1 MNISHESVSLSWELT
16 RVLAPTLDAIVMLI
30 GLVGHSL
37 VIYVLT
43 GRRRKNGFQSLQG
56 TDTLLLALSASDLL
70 LLICLPFHTAAIAL
84 GYWPFSS
91 ILCKVIS
98 FLGVT
103 CNSVSVFTLAA
114 LAVTRY
120 LIVVYPAWTYRFRMR
135 RWLRVTVILMWVL
148 AVALA
153 APQFAFRQLR
163 TAPILCFAFLSD
175 LSQLVYSAILFL
187 FGFAFPLIIIVVMY
201 AKLYSF
207 LRITRLQGTASQL
220 ERYQNQVTKTSILLV
235 LVFTICWLPSYVL
248 MFVLIATDNSSIHT
262 HKLNFAMVARLLA
275 SSSAVA
281 NPLLYAF
288 MSNKFRREL
297 LTLGRVCCKG
307 CGCVMCPGSAIVE
320 PFNPAEL
327 DTPTQPGGYNN

>member
-1 MNISHESVSLSWELT
+1 MNISHDYGSLKWELT
-16 RVLAPTLDAIVMLI
+16 QVLAPILDAVVMVI

-43 GRRRKNGFQSLQG
+43 RRKRKNGLQTFQG

-70 LLICLPFHTAAIAL
+70 QLICLPFHTTAIAL

-98 FLGVT
+98 FLGVA
-103 CNSVSVFTLAA
+103 CNSASVFTLAA

-120 LIVVYPAWTYRFRMR
+120 LIVVHPTWTYRFILR
-135 RWLRVTVILMWVL
+135 RWLWVSVILMWVL

-163 TAPILCFAFLSD
+163 TMPILCFAFLSD

-187 FGFAFPLIIIVVMY
+187 IGFALPLIIIIIMY
-201 AKLYSF
+201 TKLYGF
-207 LRITRLQGTASQL
+207 LRRKRLQSCATQM
-220 ERYQNQVTKTSILLV
+220 ERYQNRVTKTSVLLV

-248 MFVLIATDNSSIHT
+248 MFMLIGTNSSNIHG
-262 HKLNFAMVARLLA
+262 HNHDFIIARLLA
-275 SSSAVA
+275 SSSVVA

-297 LTLGRVCCKG
+297 LSLGRVCCKG
-307 CGCVMCPGSAIVE
+307 CGCILCQGSATVQ
-320 PFNPAEL
+320 PFNPVEL
-327 DTPTQPGGYNN
+327 NPPPQP

>member
-1 MNISHESVSLSWELT
+1 MNISHDCGSLSWELT
-16 RVLAPTLDAIVMLI
+16 RVLAPTLDVIVMLI

-37 VIYVLT
+37 VIYILT
-43 GRRRKNGFQSLQG
+43 GRRRKNGLQSLQG
-56 TDTLLLALSASDLL
+56 TDMLLLALSFSDLL
-70 LLICLPFHTAAIAL
+70 LLVCLPFHSAAIAL

-98 FLGVT
+98 FLGVA
-103 CNSVSVFTLAA
+103 CNSASVFTLAA

-120 LIVVYPAWTYRFRMR
+120 LIVVYPTWTYRFRMR
-135 RWLRVTVILMWVL
+135 RWLPVTVILMWVP

-175 LSQLVYSAILFL
+175 LSQLVYSTILFL
-187 FGFAFPLIIIVVMY
+187 FSFAFPLIIIVVMY
-201 AKLYSF
+201 IKLYSF
-207 LRITRLQGTASQL
+207 LRRTRLQGTAPQL

-235 LVFTICWLPSYVL
+235 LVFTICWLPSYIL
-248 MFVLIATDNSSIHT
+248 MFLLIANNNSNIPAQH
-262 HKLNFAMVARLLA
+262 LNFAIIARLLA

-307 CGCVMCPGSAIVE
+307 CRCIMCPGNKTSNGTNSVMR
-320 PFNPAEL
+320 
-327 DTPTQPGGYNN
+327 

>member
-1 MNISHESVSLSWELT
+1 MNISHDCGSLSWERT
-16 RVLAPTLDAIVMLI
+16 RVLAPTLDAIVMLM

-43 GRRRKNGFQSLQG
+43 GRRRKNQSLQG

-70 LLICLPFHTAAIAL
+70 LLICQPFHTAAIAL

-98 FLGVT
+98 FLGVA
-103 CNSVSVFTLAA
+103 CNSASVFTLAA

-120 LIVVYPAWTYRFRMR
+120 LIVVYPTWTYRFRMR
-135 RWLRVTVILMWVL
+135 RWLRATVILMWVP

-175 LSQLVYSAILFL
+175 LTQLVYSTILFL
-187 FGFAFPLIIIVVMY
+187 FSFAFPLVIIIVMY
-201 AKLYSF
+201 TKLYSF
-207 LRITRLQGTASQL
+207 LRRTRLRGTMSQL

-235 LVFTICWLPSYVL
+235 LVLTICWLPSYVL
-248 MFVLIATDNSSIHT
+248 MFLLIDTNNSNIHT
-262 HKLNFAMVARLLA
+262 HYFNFAIVARLLA
-275 SSSAVA
+275 NSSAVA
-281 NPLLYAF
+281 NPLLYTF

-307 CGCVMCPGSAIVE
+307 CRCRSAKVE
-320 PFNPAEL
+320 PFNRVEL
-327 DTPTQPGGYNN
+327 DTPPQT

>member
-1 MNISHESVSLSWELT
+1 MNISRDCGSLSWELT

-43 GRRRKNGFQSLQG
+43 GKRRKNGLQSLQG
-56 TDTLLLALSASDLL
+56 TDMLLLTLSASDLL

-84 GYWPFSS
+84 GYWPFSN

-98 FLGVT
+98 FLGVA
-103 CNSVSVFTLAA
+103 CNSASVFTLAA

-120 LIVVYPAWTYRFRMR
+120 LIVVYPTWTYRFRMR
-135 RWLRVTVILMWVL
+135 RWLRVTVILTWVP

-163 TAPILCFAFLSD
+163 TAPILCFAFLSE
-175 LSQLVYSAILFL
+175 LSQLVYSTILFL
-187 FGFAFPLIIIVVMY
+187 FSFAFPLIIIVVMY
-201 AKLYSF
+201 TKLYSF
-207 LRITRLQGTASQL
+207 LRRTRLQRTASQL

-248 MFVLIATDNSSIHT
+248 MFSLIATNNSNIHAR
-262 HKLNFAMVARLLA
+262 HLKFAIVARLLA

-307 CGCVMCPGSAIVE
+307 CRCVMCPGGAIVE
-320 PFNPAEL
+320 PFNPVEL
-327 DTPTQPGGYNN
+327 DTPPQPWG

>member
-1 MNISHESVSLSWELT
+1 MNISDDLGDLEWELT
-16 RVLAPTLDAIVMLI
+16 RIMAPTLDAIVMVI

-43 GRRRKNGFQSLQG
+43 GRKRKNGLQSIQG
-56 TDTLLLALSASDLL
+56 TDTLLLALSVSDLL
-70 LLICLPFHTAAIAL
+70 LLICLPFHTVAIVL

-98 FLGVT
+98 FLGVA

-120 LIVVYPAWTYRFRMR
+120 LIVVYPTWTYRFRMR
-135 RWLRVTVILMWVL
+135 RWLRVSLILMWVP
-148 AVALA
+148 AIALA

-163 TAPILCFAFLSD
+163 TTPVLCFAFLSD

-187 FGFAFPLIIIVVMY
+187 IGFALPLVIIIIMY
-201 AKLYSF
+201 TKLYAF
-207 LRITRLQGTASQL
+207 LRRTRLQVRAPQM
-220 ERYQNQVTKTSILLV
+220 ECYQNRVTKTSVLLV

-248 MFVLIATDNSSIHT
+248 MFLLIGSSSSTQAHHRKFGFI
-262 HKLNFAMVARLLA
+262 ARLLA
-275 SSSAVA
+275 SSSVVA

-288 MSNKFRREL
+288 MSKKFRREL
-297 LTLGRVCCKG
+297 LSLGWVCCKG
-307 CGCVMCPGSAIVE
+307 CRCIICPGRAIVQ
-320 PFNPAEL
+320 PFNPVEL
-327 DTPTQPGGYNN
+327 ETPPQP

>member
-1 MNISHESVSLSWELT
+1 MFSMNSSDDCGSLSWELI
-16 RVLAPTLDAIVMLI
+16 RVLAPILDVIIMLI

-43 GRRRKNGFQSLQG
+43 GRKRKNGLQSLQG
-56 TDTLLLALSASDLL
+56 TDMLLLVLSASDLL

-91 ILCKVIS
+91 ILCKIIS
-98 FLGVT
+98 FLGVAG
-103 CNSVSVFTLAA
+103 NSASVFTLAA

-120 LIVVYPAWTYRFRMR
+120 LIVVYPNWTYRFRMC
-135 RWLRVTVILMWVL
+135 RWLRVTVILIWVL

-175 LSQLVYSAILFL
+175 LSQLVYSTILFL
-187 FGFAFPLIIIVVMY
+187 FSFAFPLIIIVVMY
-201 AKLYSF
+201 TKLYGF
-207 LRITRLQGTASQL
+207 LRRTRLQCTAPQL

-235 LVFTICWLPSYVL
+235 LFFTICWLPSYVL
-248 MFVLIATDNSSIHT
+248 MFLLIATNNSNIHT
-262 HKLNFAMVARLLA
+262 QTLNFAIIARLLA

-307 CGCVMCPGSAIVE
+307 NRCVMCPGSAIVE
-320 PFNPAEL
+320 PFNPVEL
-327 DTPTQPGGYNN
+327 DTPPQP

>member
-1 MNISHESVSLSWELT
+1 MNISHDYGSLSWELT

-43 GRRRKNGFQSLQG
+43 GRRRKNGLQALQG

-98 FLGVT
+98 FLGVA
-103 CNSVSVFTLAA
+103 CNSASVFTLAA

-120 LIVVYPAWTYRFRMR
+120 LIVVYPTWTYCFRMR
-135 RWLRVTVILMWVL
+135 RWLQVTVILMWVP

-175 LSQLVYSAILFL
+175 LSQLVYSTILFL
-187 FGFAFPLIIIVVMY
+187 FSFAFPLIIIVIMY
-201 AKLYSF
+201 TKLHSF
-207 LRITRLQGTASQL
+207 LRRTRLQGTASQL
-220 ERYQNQVTKTSILLV
+220 ERYQNQVIKTSILLV

-248 MFVLIATDNSSIHT
+248 MFLLIANNNSNIHAY
-262 HKLNFAMVARLLA
+262 HLNFAIVARLLA

-307 CGCVMCPGSAIVE
+307 CRCVMCPGGAIVE
-320 PFNPAEL
+320 PFNPVEL
-327 DTPTQPGGYNN
+327 DTPPQP

>member
-1 MNISHESVSLSWELT
+1 MNISHDCRSLSWELT
-16 RVLAPTLDAIVMLI
+16 RVLAPTLDVIVMLI

-37 VIYVLT
+37 VIYILT
-43 GRRRKNGFQSLQG
+43 GRRRKNGLQSLQG
-56 TDTLLLALSASDLL
+56 TDMLLLALSFSDLL
-70 LLICLPFHTAAIAL
+70 LLVCLPFHSAAIAL

-98 FLGVT
+98 FLGVA
-103 CNSVSVFTLAA
+103 CNSASVFTLAA

-120 LIVVYPAWTYRFRMR
+120 LIVVYPTWTYRFRMR
-135 RWLRVTVILMWVL
+135 RWLPVTVILMWVP

-175 LSQLVYSAILFL
+175 LSQLVYSTILFL
-187 FGFAFPLIIIVVMY
+187 FSFAFPLIIIVVMY
-201 AKLYSF
+201 IKLYSF
-207 LRITRLQGTASQL
+207 LRRTRLQGTAPQL

-235 LVFTICWLPSYVL
+235 LVFTICWLPSYIL
-248 MFVLIATDNSSIHT
+248 MFLLISTNNSNIPAQH
-262 HKLNFAMVARLLA
+262 LNFAIIARLLA

-307 CGCVMCPGSAIVE
+307 CRCIMCPGNKTSNGTNSVMR
-320 PFNPAEL
+320 
-327 DTPTQPGGYNN
+327 

>member
-1 MNISHESVSLSWELT
+1 MNISHDCGSLRWERT
-16 RVLAPTLDAIVMLI
+16 RVFAPTLDAIVMLI

-37 VIYVLT
+37 VIYILT
-43 GRRRKNGFQSLQG
+43 GRRRKNGLQSLQG
-56 TDTLLLALSASDLL
+56 TDTLLLALSASDIL
-70 LLICLPFHTAAIAL
+70 LLICLPFQTAAIAL

-98 FLGVT
+98 FLGVA
-103 CNSVSVFTLAA
+103 CNSASVFTLAA

-120 LIVVYPAWTYRFRMR
+120 LIVVYPTWTYRFRMR
-135 RWLRVTVILMWVL
+135 RWLRVTVILMWVP

-153 APQFAFRQLR
+153 APQFTFRQLR
-163 TAPILCFAFLSD
+163 AAPILCFAFLSD
-175 LSQLVYSAILFL
+175 LNQLVYSTILFL
-187 FGFAFPLIIIVVMY
+187 FSFAFPLIIIIVMY
-201 AKLYSF
+201 TKLYSF
-207 LRITRLQGTASQL
+207 LRRTQLHGTTSQL

-235 LVFTICWLPSYVL
+235 LVFTICWLPSYIL
-248 MFVLIATDNSSIHT
+248 IFLLIATNNSNIHA
-262 HKLNFAMVARLLA
+262 HYLNFAIIARLLA

-307 CGCVMCPGSAIVE
+307 YRCRSAKVE
-320 PFNPAEL
+320 PFNPVEL
-327 DTPTQPGGYNN
+327 GTPPQTWG

>member
-1 MNISHESVSLSWELT
+1 MNISHDYGSLTWELT
-16 RVLAPTLDAIVMLI
+16 RVLAPTLDAIVMVI

-43 GRRRKNGFQSLQG
+43 GRRRKNGLHSLQG
-56 TDTLLLALSASDLL
+56 TDMLLLALSASDLL

-98 FLGVT
+98 FLGVA
-103 CNSVSVFTLAA
+103 CNSASVFTLAA

-120 LIVVYPAWTYRFRMR
+120 LIVVYPTWTYHSRMR
-135 RWLRVTVILMWVL
+135 RWVRISVILMWVP

-163 TAPILCFAFLSD
+163 TTPILCFAFLSD

-187 FGFAFPLIIIVVMY
+187 IGFALPLIIIVIMY
-201 AKLYSF
+201 TKLYGF
-207 LRITRLQGTASQL
+207 LRRTRLQGRAPQM
-220 ERYQNQVTKTSILLV
+220 ERYQNRVTKTSVLLV

-248 MFVLIATDNSSIHT
+248 MFLLISINSSDRHA
-262 HKLNFAMVARLLA
+262 HHRNFAIIARLLA
-275 SSSAVA
+275 SSSVVA

-297 LTLGRVCCKG
+297 LSLGRVCCKG
-307 CGCVMCPGSAIVE
+307 CGCIMCSGRAIVR
-320 PFNPAEL
+320 PFNPVEL
-327 DTPTQPGGYNN
+327 ETPPQP

>member
-1 MNISHESVSLSWELT
+1 ISKILMIEIT
-16 RVLAPTLDAIVMLI
+16 PTLDAIVMLI

-43 GRRRKNGFQSLQG
+43 RRRRKNGLQSLQG

-98 FLGVT
+98 FLGVA
-103 CNSVSVFTLAA
+103 CNSASVFTLAA

-120 LIVVYPAWTYRFRMR
+120 LIVVHPTWTYRFRMR
-135 RWLRVTVILMWVL
+135 RWLRVTVILMWVP

-163 TAPILCFAFLSD
+163 TVPILCFAFLSD
-175 LSQLVYSAILFL
+175 LSQLVYSTILFL
-187 FGFAFPLIIIVVMY
+187 FSFAFPLIIIVVMY
-201 AKLYSF
+201 TKLYSF
-207 LRITRLQGTASQL
+207 LRRTRLQGTVPQL

-235 LVFTICWLPSYVL
+235 LVFTICWLPSYIL
-248 MFVLIATDNSSIHT
+248 MFLLIATNNRNIHA
-262 HKLNFAMVARLLA
+262 HHLNFAIIARLLA
-275 SSSAVA
+275 TFIFSSTWFHYNFS
-281 NPLLYAF
+281 LLGALSYTRAQ
-288 MSNKFRREL
+288 
-297 LTLGRVCCKG
+297 CKKR
-307 CGCVMCPGSAIVE
+307 
-320 PFNPAEL
+320 F
-327 DTPTQPGGYNN
+327 

>member
-1 MNISHESVSLSWELT
+1 MNMSHDFGSLKWELT
-16 RVLAPTLDAIVMLI
+16 QVLAPILDAIVMVI

-43 GRRRKNGFQSLQG
+43 GRRRKNGLQTLQG

-70 LLICLPFHTAAIAL
+70 QLICLPFHTAAIAL

-98 FLGVT
+98 FLGVA
-103 CNSVSVFTLAA
+103 CNSASVFTLAA

-120 LIVVYPAWTYRFRMR
+120 LIVVYPTWTYRFRLR
-135 RWLRVTVILMWVL
+135 RWLWVSVILMWVL

-163 TAPILCFAFLSD
+163 TTPILCFAFLSD

-187 FGFAFPLIIIVVMY
+187 IGFALPLIIIIIMY
-201 AKLYSF
+201 TKLYGF
-207 LRITRLQGTASQL
+207 LQRKRLQGCAPQM
-220 ERYQNQVTKTSILLV
+220 EHYQNRVTKTSVLLV
-235 LVFTICWLPSYVL
+235 VVFTICWLPSYAL
-248 MFVLIATDNSSIHT
+248 MFMLIGISSIKT
-262 HKLNFAMVARLLA
+262 HAHHHDFTIIARLLA
-275 SSSAVA
+275 SSSVVA

-297 LTLGRVCCKG
+297 LSLGRVCCKG
-307 CGCVMCPGSAIVE
+307 CGCIMCPGSATVQ
-320 PFNPAEL
+320 PFNPVEL
-327 DTPTQPGGYNN
+327 DPPPQT